1 MHEGEAT
8 LACRAVSK
16 VSHEARASEGKI
28 ALSVVGI
35 VEECLRNICKLGMHG
50 IKYLLDGRCTLGT
63 FTEEVFVARLTIKFN
78 DSQPCTFLP
87 AVVLFLHEEVELV

>member
-1 MHEGEAT
+1 
-8 LACRAVSK
+8 

-28 ALSVVGI
+28 ALSIVWI
-35 VEECLRNICKLGMHG
+35 VEESLRDISELGMYG
-50 IKYLLDGRCTLGT
+50 IEYLLDSRCSLGT
-63 FTEEVFVARLTIKFN
+63 LTEEVFIARLAVKLN